1 MGVWLPWWWTMG
13 RAGRWLGVRSLAS
26 TRVCVCVWGRT
37 LKAIAIIIEWG
48 QANSGHSSAW
58 KMKYFRV
65 YFQLPPYLPKFLTGG
80 KSTLMKKQ
88 AYYHN
93 QYGLHACSSELHC
106 AWNTR
111 LHFFLWHKAQ
121 FQQSINSSCP
131 VTTRRIPC
139 GCSWRWMVQGNAAFL
154 VAAVG
159 SMCCWLC
166 CWCSHLWGLRLSC

>member
-1 MGVWLPWWWTMG
+1 MDG
-13 RAGRWLGVRSLAS
+13 RLAS
-26 TRVCVCVWGRT
+26 MMVDPWAGLEGDWESEAWHQLECVCVWGRT

-106 AWNTR
+106 A
-111 LHFFLWHKAQ
+111 
-121 FQQSINSSCP
+121 
-131 VTTRRIPC
+131 
-139 GCSWRWMVQGNAAFL
+139 
-154 VAAVG
+154 
-159 SMCCWLC
+159 
-166 CWCSHLWGLRLSC
+166 

>member
-1 MGVWLPWWWTMG
+1 M
-13 RAGRWLGVRSLAS
+13 
-26 TRVCVCVWGRT
+26 CVCGRT
-37 LKAIAIIIEWG
+37 LKAIAVIIEWG

-106 AWNTR
+106 A
-111 LHFFLWHKAQ
+111 
-121 FQQSINSSCP
+121 
-131 VTTRRIPC
+131 
-139 GCSWRWMVQGNAAFL
+139 
-154 VAAVG
+154 
-159 SMCCWLC
+159 
-166 CWCSHLWGLRLSC
+166 